1 MGIGQEPE
9 LFLQLIEI
17 NLGRIG
23 MISQIILSNYERNK
37 NYSQNLN
44 AAKKIGKMLMYS
56 SDQETALLLLQ
67 MIKTVPILPIT

>member
-1 MGIGQEPE
+1 
-9 LFLQLIEI
+9 
-17 NLGRIG
+17 

-37 NYSQNLN
+37 NYYQKLN

-67 MIKTVPILPIT
+67 MIKAVPILPIT

>member
-1 MGIGQEPE
+1 MGIGQEPD

-23 MISQIILSNYERNK
+23 MISQIILGNYDRNK
-37 NYSQNLN
+37 NYYQKLN

-56 SDQETALLLLQ
+56 SDEETALLLLQ